1 MQELVHQHLLHAQA
15 RMKHQA
21 NKHRSERSFAMQ
33 DWVNFKLQPY
43 VQSSVMP
50 RAHHKLCFR
59 YFNPYQIIDRVG
71 QVAYHLAVPA
81 SSRIHLVVLVSQL
94 RLGKVVDAYATMISL
109 CLIRSCCSTMISL
122 IGVRVGLC

>member
-1 MQELVHQHLLHAQA
+1 MQELVQ
-15 RMKHQA
+15 
-21 NKHRSERSFAMQ
+21 SFAVQ
-33 DWVNFKLQPY
+33 DWVYLKLQPY
-43 VQSSVMP
+43 VQFSVMP
-50 RAHHKLCFR
+50 RAHQKLCFR